1 MREKLLGDI
10 QLESEFRRTLKEK
23 GFDCILQPVVKLE
36 DESVLYFE
44 CTLQWHN
51 ESFGKINRE
60 QFWQIAE
67 QCGLT
72 LELNQFLL
80 DGAIGLLGQWHNDAE
95 HEDQRI
101 GVSLSVEH
109 LMKKDLVDELI
120 ANVKNSVFDAK
131 KLLLEFSESA
141 LSNRSQYILPSI
153 KKLKRHGFGLILDN
167 FGSGTASLNYL
178 FSYPFDFIKIDERFI
193 QSFTRSEKNLR
204 FIESVILVAEKV
216 GLIVIAEGISSKS
229 KLESLKGL
237 GCEYGQG
244 DILGSTILLD
254 FVDDDG

>member
-1 MREKLLGDI
+1 
-10 QLESEFRRTLKEK
+10 
-23 GFDCILQPVVKLE
+23 LQPVVKLE

-80 DGAIGLLGQWHNDAE
+80 DGAIGLLGQWQNDAE
-95 HEDQRI
+95 HAHQRI

-120 ANVKNSVFDAK
+120 AHVKDSEFDAE

-237 GCEYGQG
+237 SCEYGQG
-244 DILGSTILLD
+244 DILGRPILLD
-254 FVDDDG
+254 FVDDDS